1 MTRARD
7 FADLAINSSNLE
19 SVGSTGAGGKNFV
32 INGAMQAAQ
41 RSTSE
46 TGLGA
51 TSGYYTLDRFNCAFS
66 SQEFKLKIQDAID
79 SKFAHTQKTECPADM
94 VKDYIDSFDGHSA
107 DKMINEIKEIVL

>member
-51 TSGYYTLDRFNCAFS
+51 TSGYYTLDRFNCAFTTS
-66 SQEFKLKIQDAID
+66 GRLTMSQEAITD
-79 SKFAHTQKTECPADM
+79 LPGFANA
-94 VKDYIDSFDGHSA
+94 
-107 DKMINEIKEIVL
+107 L